1 MSRGFPFLHW
11 MPAVLSAALVCA
23 PASAASF
30 DCRRPAGGVER
41 MICANRDL
49 SQLDERLALS
59 YKRFMSAS
67 AQPYDD
73 QREHAKWLTERD
85 ACKDS
90 ACVRVRY
97 GERLAQLRGESS
109 EWLAFRPADGG
120 WVASDSGD
128 TVCQAARAQLEALGG
143 QDFAA
148 RAPERALG
156 VLCGGAGPAC
166 EAASRAV
173 SLEELTRAGAPL
185 DAPAIQELLAAGA
198 AVTVSRVDIDNDG
211 AQDVRLVQRAG
222 DAQCERSVAL
232 LASTDGKLRL
242 ETANGYERFGD
253 QSRLCGRERL
263 TFFRYR
269 DVNYAAAL
277 GEQRV
282 YLMRG
287 TLREGVQP
295 VCGFKRRWTEQEKR
309 AAYAVLK
316 RNPDILRNAHILRP
330 EKDRAPDG
338 RRMWAVQVRCAGG
351 ALLAS
356 FVVDPRTLSPQ
367 TVVAPGSK
375 GHCETPRVA
384 LEVAPGA
391 AKAPLQLALR
401 EPVPPGP
408 WLDWQGPP

>member
-1 MSRGFPFLHW
+1 
-11 MPAVLSAALVCA
+11 MPVVLPAAIACA
-23 PASAASF
+23 PGHAASF
-30 DCRRPAGGVER
+30 DCRRPANGTER
-41 MICANRDL
+41 IICANRDL
-49 SQLDERLALS
+49 SQLDERLALT
-59 YKRFMSAS
+59 YKRFMSTS
-67 AQPYDD
+67 TQPYDD
-73 QREHAKWLTERD
+73 QREHTKWLAERD

-90 ACVRVRY
+90 ACVKSRY

-109 EWLAFRPADGG
+109 EWLALRPSDRS
-120 WVASDSGD
+120 WVASDTGD

-166 EAASRAV
+166 QAASHAV
-173 SLEELTRAGAPL
+173 SLDELTRAGMSS
-185 DAPAIQELLAAGA
+185 DAPAIQELLSAGA
-198 AVTVSRVDIDNDG
+198 PVSVSRVDIDNDG
-211 AQDVRLVQRAG
+211 VQDVRLVQRAG
-222 DAQCERSVAL
+222 EAQCERSVAL
-232 LASTDGKLRL
+232 LGSADGKLHL
-242 ETANGYERFGD
+242 ETANGYEQLGD

-282 YLMRG
+282 YLLRG
-287 TLREGVQP
+287 TPREGMQP

-330 EKDRAPDG
+330 ERDRTPDG
-338 RRMWAVQVRCAGG
+338 RRMWAVQVRCTGG
-351 ALLAS
+351 SLLAS

-375 GHCETPRVA
+375 GRCEAPRVA
-384 LEVAPGA
+384 QELALPVPTM
-391 AKAPLQLALR
+391 PRQLALQ
-401 EPVPPGP
+401 EPVPSGPGS
-408 WLDWQGPP
+408 DWQGPP

>member
-1 MSRGFPFLHW
+1 
-11 MPAVLSAALVCA
+11 
-23 PASAASF
+23 
-30 DCRRPAGGVER
+30 

-49 SQLDERLALS
+49 SQLDERLALT
-59 YKRFMSAS
+59 YKRFMSTS

-73 QREHAKWLTERD
+73 QREQTKWLVERD

-90 ACVRVRY
+90 ACIKSRY
-97 GERLAQLRGESS
+97 GERLSQLRGESS
-109 EWLAFRPADGG
+109 EWLAFHHSDGS
-120 WVASDSGD
+120 WVAADTGD

-148 RAPERALG
+148 RGPERVLG

-166 EAASRAV
+166 QASSRAV
-173 SLEELTRAGAPL
+173 SLDELTRAGTSP
-185 DAPAIQELLAAGA
+185 DTPAIQELLSADAPI
-198 AVTVSRVDIDNDG
+198 TVSRVDIDNDG
-211 AQDVRLVQRAG
+211 VPDVRLVQRAG

-232 LASTDGKLRL
+232 LASGDGKLRL
-242 ETANGYERFGD
+242 ETANGYEQLGD
-253 QSRLCGRERL
+253 RSRLCGRERL
-263 TFFRYR
+263 TFFRFR
-269 DVNYAAAL
+269 DANYAAAL

-282 YLMRG
+282 YLLRG
-287 TLREGVQP
+287 MPREGIQP

-330 EKDRAPDG
+330 ERDRTADG
-338 RRMWAVQVRCAGG
+338 RRMWAVQVRCTGG

-367 TVVAPGSK
+367 TVVPPGSK
-375 GHCETPRVA
+375 GRCEAPRVA
-384 LEVAPGA
+384 QEVAPPA
-391 AKAPLQLALR
+391 PKAPLQLALQ
-401 EPVPPGP
+401 EPVPPAP